1 MRDARP
7 ADPRGEHREA
17 ARARARAAR
26 ARVARLR
33 GDRAHPARAAV
44 LRSARPRLGKWGA
57 RKRPRVSVEH
67 GGPRNG
73 PPYPPAAVFRAPRAR
88 LRDGHGVRGHAA
100 APAHGVHADGVVADD
115 VPPCRAD
122 GPRRRRPG
130 HPPGAARA
138 PARALHPLRARR
150 NPGRHRVPARPAPG
164 PRVGAA
170 YAGALLTALALH
182 GSVMAEAAT
191 KRARTA
197 FMTSSAPLTFVYV
210 IVGPLFEET
219 IVRAYLMTRL
229 TTLGLSTPTVV
240 LASAVLQTAYHTYQ
254 GLAWALVYLP
264 IFLTFA
270 VYFAWR
276 RNAVAPVLSHVTVD
290 LVAWAAIYSGLAR

>member
-1 MRDARP
+1 MGGPETAPHTPQPSSISRGLVFETVTVCAVTLLPPLTVSTLMASSPTMFRHAALMGPAGVALGILQALLGLLLVRYILFVRGETP
-7 ADPRGEHREA
+7 ADIG
-17 ARARARAAR
+17 
-26 ARVARLR
+26 
-33 GDRAHPARAAV
+33 
-44 LRSARPRLGKWGA
+44 
-57 RKRPRVSVEH
+57 
-67 GGPRNG
+67 
-73 PPYPPAAVFRAPRAR
+73 F
-88 LRDGHGVRGHAA
+88 
-100 APAHGVHADGVVADD
+100 
-115 VPPCRAD
+115 
-122 GPRRRRPG
+122 RPG
-130 HPPGAARA
+130 LRPV
-138 PARALHPLRARR
+138 LESVPL
-150 NPGRHRVPARPAPG
+150 
-164 PRVGAA
+164 VGVA
-170 YAGALLTALALH
+170 YAGALLTVLALH

-191 KRARTA
+191 QRARTA

>member
-1 MRDARP
+1 MGGHEMAPHTPPPLSFVRRGLVFETVTVCAVTLLPPLTVSTLMASSPTMFRHAALMGPAGVALGILQALLGLLLVRYILFVRGETP
-7 ADPRGEHREA
+7 ADIG
-17 ARARARAAR
+17 
-26 ARVARLR
+26 
-33 GDRAHPARAAV
+33 
-44 LRSARPRLGKWGA
+44 
-57 RKRPRVSVEH
+57 
-67 GGPRNG
+67 
-73 PPYPPAAVFRAPRAR
+73 F
-88 LRDGHGVRGHAA
+88 
-100 APAHGVHADGVVADD
+100 
-115 VPPCRAD
+115 
-122 GPRRRRPG
+122 RPG
-130 HPPGAARA
+130 LRPV
-138 PARALHPLRARR
+138 LESVPL
-150 NPGRHRVPARPAPG
+150 
-164 PRVGAA
+164 VGVA
-170 YAGALLTALALH
+170 YAGALLTVLALH

-191 KRARTA
+191 QRARTA

>member
-17 ARARARAAR
+17 ARARARVAG

-33 GDRAHPARAAV
+33 GDRAHPARWAV
-44 LRSARPRLGKWGA
+44 LRSARPRLITAGRGLVFETVTVCA
-57 RKRPRVSVEH
+57 VTLLPPLTVSTLMA
-67 GGPRNG
+67 PS
-73 PPYPPAAVFRAPRAR
+73 PTMFR
-88 LRDGHGVRGHAA
+88 HAA
-100 APAHGVHADGVVADD
+100 LMGPAGVALGILQALLGLLLVRYILFARGETPADIGF
-115 VPPCRAD
+115 
-122 GPRRRRPG
+122 RPG
-130 HPPGAARA
+130 LRPV
-138 PARALHPLRARR
+138 LESVPL
-150 NPGRHRVPARPAPG
+150 
-164 PRVGAA
+164 VGVA

-191 KRARTA
+191 QRARTA
-197 FMTSSAPLTFVYV
+197 FMSSSAPLTFVYV

-276 RNAVAPVLSHVTVD
+276 RNAVAPALSHITVD